1 MKPITM
7 LFAPSVTRDSDALR
21 RVGEVL
27 LQHKQE
33 RNPSIALVSAL
44 EGVTPLLAESL
55 SVDTYQR
62 VFNKLLSIHSNAA
75 RKMVR
80 EERDRSMLIQDVTD
94 ILDSYRWLG
103 RSMIN
108 RGPTL
113 AEAAT
118 VLAIGERLSARLLAG
133 FLQYQGAH
141 AALLDAHTLL
151 ITDDT
156 FNNGQPDYHASQAAI
171 RRKLS
176 PVLRNAYI
184 PVMGASGGGTAD
196 GKPTR
201 LPADRGAVA
210 LARATESS
218 AIHLWLAEN
227 PLGSSTGQNG
237 MILPDELAAMA
248 AYLPD
253 LPPIETLKEAL
264 DAYIPVILRGIDRP
278 LSAGVQINNN
288 APLLL
293 PGKFRAVIGQDALQ
307 IITLSGLTHQ
317 SDHALN
323 VLAEENI
330 RAVLA
335 RQGRDKL
342 VFFVPMAQTQRA
354 FNRLEQAFGSESIT
368 LSLGE
373 DTLSLITLFGAGLMT
388 LPDLGRQIE
397 SKLELAGIA
406 FITSV
411 WTTGQAQG
419 DFNLSVIV
427 EPDALL
433 PGLNVLQ
440 SLIE

>member
-7 LFAPSVTRDSDALR
+7 LFAPGVTRDSDALR

-27 LQHKQE
+27 LQHKQD
-33 RNPSIALVSAL
+33 RYSPIVLVSAL

-113 AEAAT
+113 AEAAM

-141 AALLDAHTLL
+141 AALLDAHTILM
-151 ITDDT
+151 TDDT
-156 FNNGQPDYHASQAAI
+156 FNDAQPDIGASQMAI

-184 PVMGASGGGTAD
+184 PVMGAAGGGTQD

-201 LPADRGAVA
+201 LRADRGAVA
-210 LARATESS
+210 LAQATESG
-218 AIHLWLAEN
+218 ALHLWLAQN
-227 PLGSSTGQNG
+227 PLGDSAARSD

-253 LPPIETLKEAL
+253 LPPVETLKAAL
-264 DAYIPVILRGIDRP
+264 DAYIPIVIRGIDRP
-278 LSAGVQINNN
+278 LAAGIQINNN

-293 PGKFRAVIGQDALQ
+293 PGKFRAVIGQDDLQ
-307 IITLSGLTHQ
+307 IITLNGLTHQ
-317 SDHALN
+317 SDHALA
-323 VLAEENI
+323 VLAEEDI
-330 RAVLA
+330 RAVMA

-342 VFFVPMAQTQRA
+342 VFFVPMPQIQRA
-354 FNRLEQAFGSESIT
+354 FKRLEQAFGSESIT

-373 DTLSLITLFGAGLMT
+373 DTLGLLTLFGAGLMT
-388 LPDLGRQIE
+388 LPDLAHQIE
-397 SKLELAGIA
+397 ARLAAAGVA
-406 FITSV
+406 FVTSV
-411 WTTGQAQG
+411 WTTGQPEG

-427 EPDALL
+427 EPDALS

-440 SLIE
+440 SLI

>member
-7 LFAPSVTRDSDALR
+7 LFAPGVTRDSDALR
-21 RVGEVL
+21 QVGQVL
-27 LQHKQE
+27 LHHKQD
-33 RNPSIALVSAL
+33 RSPSIALVSAL
-44 EGVTPLLAESL
+44 DGVTPLLAESL

-62 VFNKLLSIHSNAA
+62 VFNKLLSIHSNVA

-80 EERDRSMLIQDVTD
+80 EEHDRSMLIQDVTD

-141 AALLDAHTLL
+141 AALLDAHTILM
-151 ITDDT
+151 TDDT
-156 FNNGQPDYHASQAAI
+156 FHSAHPDIPATQTAI
-171 RRKLS
+171 RRKLA

-184 PVMGASGGGTAD
+184 PVMGAAGGGTSD

-210 LARATESS
+210 LAQATESS
-218 AIHLWLAEN
+218 ALHLWLAQN
-227 PLGSSTGQNG
+227 PLGDTSQGG
-237 MILPDELAAMA
+237 MILPDELAGMA
-248 AYLPD
+248 PYLPD
-253 LPPIETLKEAL
+253 LPPLETLKQAL
-264 DAYIPVILRGIDRP
+264 DSYIPVVLRGMDRP
-278 LSAGVQINNN
+278 LAPGIQINNN

-293 PGKFRAVIGQDALQ
+293 PGKFRAVIAQEALQ
-307 IITLSGLTHQ
+307 IITLNGLTHQ

-323 VLAEENI
+323 VLAEGNI
-330 RAVLA
+330 RAVMA

-342 VFFVPMAQTQRA
+342 VFFVPMPHVQTA
-354 FNRLEQAFGSESIT
+354 VKRLEQAFGSESVT
-368 LSLGE
+368 LNLGE
-373 DTLSLITLFGAGLMT
+373 DTLGLLTLFGAGLMT
-388 LPDLGRQIE
+388 LPDLARQIE
-397 SKLELAGIA
+397 SRLEAAGIA
-406 FITSV
+406 FITTV
-411 WTTGQAQG
+411 WTTGQPEG

-427 EPDALL
+427 EPDALQ
-433 PGLNVLQ
+433 PGLTVLQ
-440 SLIE
+440 TLI